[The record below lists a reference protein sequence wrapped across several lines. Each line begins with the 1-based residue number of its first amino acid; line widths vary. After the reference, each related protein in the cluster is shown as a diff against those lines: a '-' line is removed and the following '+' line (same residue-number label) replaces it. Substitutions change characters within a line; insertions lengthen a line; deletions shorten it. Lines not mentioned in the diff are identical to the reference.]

1 VVLKQNSETD
11 DDDDIDELPTVKKI
25 EKEAERKRSL
35 SNSGS
40 RSVSSEEVSNSYPKF
55 RYSVPTG
62 VCGPQTKITK
72 KGQNLSFG
80 RALRD

>member
-1 VVLKQNSETD
+1 MVLKQNSETD

-62 VCGPQTKITK
+62 GPT
-72 KGQNLSFG
+72 N
-80 RALRD
+80 